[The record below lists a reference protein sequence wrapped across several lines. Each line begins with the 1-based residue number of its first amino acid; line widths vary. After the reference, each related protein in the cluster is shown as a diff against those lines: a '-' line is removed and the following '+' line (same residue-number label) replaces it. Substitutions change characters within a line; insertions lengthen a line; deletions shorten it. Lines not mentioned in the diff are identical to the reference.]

1 MNPKV
6 YINLPVADLDRS
18 RAFFG
23 ALGFSFDDRFGDEAA
38 LGMTINE
45 SCFAMLLTH
54 EKFAQFTPRPIADA
68 GETTE
73 VLTALQVESRDEV
86 DRLLGI
92 ALAEGGSS
100 PRDPQDH
107 GFMYGRALADPDGH
121 IWEVFWMDPAQ
132 MPAKA

>member
-6 YINLPVADLDRS
+6 YINLPVADLGRS
-18 RAFFG
+18 RAFFE
-23 ALGFSFDDRFGDEAA
+23 ALGFGFDDAFGDETA

-68 GETTE
+68 GKTTE

-86 DRLLGI
+86 DRLVGI

-107 GFMYGRALADPDGH
+107 GFLYGRALADPDGH
-121 IWEVFWMDPAQ
+121 IWELFWMDPAQ
-132 MPAKA
+132 RTGQE

>member
-1 MNPKV
+1 MNPKA
-6 YINLPVADLDRS
+6 YFNLPVADLGRS
-18 RAFFG
+18 RTFFG
-23 ALGFSFDDRFGDEAA
+23 ALGFAFDARFSDETA
-38 LGMTINE
+38 LAMTINE

-73 VLTALQVESRDEV
+73 VLIALQVESRDEV
-86 DRLLGI
+86 DRLVEI

-100 PRDPQDH
+100 PRGPQDH
-107 GFMYGRALADPDGH
+107 GFMYERPVADPDGH

-132 MPAKA
+132 MPGKE